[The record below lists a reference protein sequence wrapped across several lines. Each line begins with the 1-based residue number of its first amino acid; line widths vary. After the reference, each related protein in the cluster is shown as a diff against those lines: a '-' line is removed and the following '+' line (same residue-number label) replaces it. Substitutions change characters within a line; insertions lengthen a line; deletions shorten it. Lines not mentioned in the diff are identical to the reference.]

1 VTAVT
6 ARKKP
11 LLQDRT
17 HSRRWSPAVKPTGKG
32 IYIMAT
38 IEYKAGDYQIGPSS
52 SQQFTFWCGLDS
64 RGVSEYFNVS
74 IAPDLLPNNLPQL
87 PLVEEQPA
95 YLLDMS
101 QTPGRIVLLLTL
113 RNDNNFAVYL
123 TANHIRIY

>member
-1 VTAVT
+1 
-6 ARKKP
+6 
-11 LLQDRT
+11 
-17 HSRRWSPAVKPTGKG
+17 
-32 IYIMAT
+32 MAT

-52 SQQFTFWCGLDS
+52 SQQFTFWGGPDS

-87 PLVEEQPA
+87 PLVEEQRA

-113 RNDNNFAVYL
+113 RNDNNFAVYF